1 MIHCYICY
9 SRNVDE
15 ECVCEKCEEHYCG
28 DCSCTYNIHTQCDSN
43 LCYECSDQR
52 RRKSLT
58 KDMIR
63 ENKIN
68 LLIDAER

>member
-9 SRNVDE
+9 SRNVEEEFVCDRCGEYYCE
-15 ECVCEKCEEHYCG
+15 ECSY
-28 DCSCTYNIHTQCDSN
+28 TYTPHFQYEGS
-43 LCYECSDQR
+43 LCYWCSDQR

-68 LLIDAER
+68 LLIYVKR